1 MQERMTWMH
10 FPMLEVKA
18 VNSGINTI
26 INNMRLRRVSKSL
39 KQINALSNEYAN
51 YTDEQLKAKTLQFK
65 ERLQSSKTTLDK
77 LLPEAYATVR
87 EASKRVLG
95 MYPKDVQVLGAIV
108 MHQGNIAEMQTGE
121 GKTLTATMPLY
132 LNGLTG
138 KGAYLITTNEYLA
151 KRDYQEMKPLYEWLG
166 LSASLGFVDIPN
178 YEYEE
183 NEKYH
188 LYHHDI
194 VYTTNG
200 RLGFDYL
207 IDNLADDIQAKFLP
221 DLNFAIIDE
230 VDSIILDAAQTPL
243 VISGAPRVQSNLF
256 HIVKSFVETL
266 EEDVHFQ
273 VKFNKKEVWL
283 TEEGIEAA
291 NHYFKVNNMYEKQHF
306 DLVRIINLS
315 LRAKYLFKYNLD
327 YFIFDG
333 EIVLIDRITGRMLQG
348 TKLQSGLHQ
357 AIEAIEDVEVS
368 RDMSVMATITFQN
381 LFKQFNQFSG
391 MTGTGKLGEKEFFDL
406 YSKIVVEI
414 PTNSPIK
421 RDDRPDRVFANGN
434 IKNEAILK
442 SVVDIHRTQQPV
454 LLITRTAEAAEYFSQ
469 QLFKKD
475 IPNNLLIAQNV
486 AKEAQMI
493 AEAGQLSA
501 VTVATSMAGR
511 GTDIKLAKDVFE
523 IGGLAVIIN
532 EHMENSRVD
541 RQLRG
546 RSGRQ
551 GDPGYSQIF
560 VSLDDYLVKRWSNSN
575 LVGNEKLLTLES
587 SKLENST
594 LFQRRVKSV
603 VNKAQRVSEET
614 AMVNREMANEFEKS
628 ISIQREKIYDL
639 RDQILEREHFEDFN
653 FEQLARDV
661 FANDIKYKKL
671 INEEALINYIY
682 KNLSFVFN
690 ENVSNI
696 DIKNREEV
704 IQFLI
709 KQFKQQ
715 LNHNLKEVSDPY
727 LKRRFLQKSFL
738 KAIDSEWIEQV
749 DNLQQLKASVNNRQN
764 GQRNIVYEYHKVALE
779 TYELMAKDI
788 KRKIIRN
795 LCLSIL
801 TFDKSDDMVIH
812 FP

>member
-1 MQERMTWMH
+1 MNRVIKMQERMTWMH
-10 FPMLEVKA
+10 FPMLEVKT

-39 KQINALSNEYAN
+39 KQINSLSKEYAN

-87 EASKRVLG
+87 EVSKRVLG

-132 LNGLTG
+132 LNGLAG

-291 NHYFKVNNMYEKQHF
+291 NHYFKVNNMYENQHF

-357 AIEAIEDVEVS
+357 AIEAIEDVEIS

-442 SVVDIHRTQQPV
+442 VSLIFIAHSNQYF
-454 LLITRTAEAAEYFSQ
+454 LLLEQLKCRIFLTAIIQ
-469 QLFKKD
+469 KD

-551 GDPGYSQIF
+551 GDQG
-560 VSLDDYLVKRWSNSN
+560 
-575 LVGNEKLLTLES
+575 
-587 SKLENST
+587 
-594 LFQRRVKSV
+594 
-603 VNKAQRVSEET
+603 
-614 AMVNREMANEFEKS
+614 
-628 ISIQREKIYDL
+628 
-639 RDQILEREHFEDFN
+639 ILKF
-653 FEQLARDV
+653 
-661 FANDIKYKKL
+661 
-671 INEEALINYIY
+671 
-682 KNLSFVFN
+682 S
-690 ENVSNI
+690 
-696 DIKNREEV
+696 
-704 IQFLI
+704 
-709 KQFKQQ
+709 
-715 LNHNLKEVSDPY
+715 
-727 LKRRFLQKSFL
+727 
-738 KAIDSEWIEQV
+738 
-749 DNLQQLKASVNNRQN
+749 
-764 GQRNIVYEYHKVALE
+764 YH
-779 TYELMAKDI
+779 
-788 KRKIIRN
+788 
-795 LCLSIL
+795 
-801 TFDKSDDMVIH
+801 
-812 FP
+812 

>member
-1 MQERMTWMH
+1 MDHLHFQNITIVELGDGTYRNPSTAKGINTKEKFEIMNRVIKMQERMTWMH
-10 FPMLEVKA
+10 FPMLEVKT
-18 VNSGINTI
+18 VNINTI

-39 KQINALSNEYAN
+39 KQINALSKEYSN

-291 NHYFKVNNMYEKQHF
+291 NHYFKVNNMYENQHF

-357 AIEAIEDVEVS
+357 AIEAIEDVEIS

-442 SVVDIHRTQQPV
+442 VSLIFIAPSNQYF
-454 LLITRTAEAAEYFSQ
+454 LLLE
-469 QLFKKD
+469 QLKLQNISHSNYSKD

-541 RQLRG
+541 RQ
-546 RSGRQ
+546 
-551 GDPGYSQIF
+551 
-560 VSLDDYLVKRWSNSN
+560 
-575 LVGNEKLLTLES
+575 
-587 SKLENST
+587 
-594 LFQRRVKSV
+594 
-603 VNKAQRVSEET
+603 
-614 AMVNREMANEFEKS
+614 
-628 ISIQREKIYDL
+628 
-639 RDQILEREHFEDFN
+639 
-653 FEQLARDV
+653 
-661 FANDIKYKKL
+661 
-671 INEEALINYIY
+671 
-682 KNLSFVFN
+682 
-690 ENVSNI
+690 
-696 DIKNREEV
+696 
-704 IQFLI
+704 
-709 KQFKQQ
+709 
-715 LNHNLKEVSDPY
+715 
-727 LKRRFLQKSFL
+727 
-738 KAIDSEWIEQV
+738 
-749 DNLQQLKASVNNRQN
+749 
-764 GQRNIVYEYHKVALE
+764 
-779 TYELMAKDI
+779 
-788 KRKIIRN
+788 
-795 LCLSIL
+795 
-801 TFDKSDDMVIH
+801 
-812 FP
+812 

>member
-1 MQERMTWMH
+1 MLERMIWMH
-10 FPMLEVKA
+10 FPMLEVKTM
-18 VNSGINTI
+18 NSGINTI
-26 INNMRLRRVSKSL
+26 INNMRLRRLSKSL
-39 KQINALSNEYAN
+39 KQINALSEEYSN
-51 YTDEQLKAKTLQFK
+51 YTDEQLKAKTIQFK

-87 EASKRVLG
+87 EASRRVLG

-151 KRDYQEMKPLYEWLG
+151 KRDYQEMRPLYEWLG

-266 EEDVHFQ
+266 EEDVYFQ

-291 NHYFKVNNMYEKQHF
+291 NHYFKVNNMYENQHF

-357 AIEAIEDVEVS
+357 AIEAIEDVEIS
-368 RDMSVMATITFQN
+368 RDMSVIATITFQN

-414 PTNSPIK
+414 PTNSPIQ

-575 LVGNEKLLTLES
+575 LVGNEKLLSMES

-594 LFQRRVKSV
+594 LFQRRVKSI

-614 AMVNREMANEFEKS
+614 AMFNREMANEFEKS

-639 RDQILEREHFEDFN
+639 RDQILERDHFEDFN

-661 FANDIKYKKL
+661 FTNDIKYKKL

-690 ENVSNI
+690 ETVSNI
-696 DIKNREEV
+696 NLKNREEV
-704 IQFLI
+704 IQFLT

-715 LNHNLKEVSDPY
+715 LNNNLKEVSDPY
-727 LKRRFLQKSFL
+727 LKRRPFFTKVLFKS
-738 KAIDSEWIEQV
+738 
-749 DNLQQLKASVNNRQN
+749 NR
-764 GQRNIVYEYHKVALE
+764 
-779 TYELMAKDI
+779 
-788 KRKIIRN
+788 
-795 LCLSIL
+795 
-801 TFDKSDDMVIH
+801 
-812 FP
+812 

>member
-1 MQERMTWMH
+1 MTWMH
-10 FPMLEVKA
+10 FPMLEVKT

-39 KQINALSNEYAN
+39 KQINALSKEYSN

-291 NHYFKVNNMYEKQHF
+291 NHYFKVNNMYENQHF

-357 AIEAIEDVEVS
+357 AIEAIEDVEIS

-594 LFQRRVKSV
+594 LFQRRVKSI

-628 ISIQREKIYDL
+628 ISIQREKI
-639 RDQILEREHFEDFN
+639 
-653 FEQLARDV
+653 
-661 FANDIKYKKL
+661 
-671 INEEALINYIY
+671 
-682 KNLSFVFN
+682 
-690 ENVSNI
+690 
-696 DIKNREEV
+696 
-704 IQFLI
+704 
-709 KQFKQQ
+709 
-715 LNHNLKEVSDPY
+715 
-727 LKRRFLQKSFL
+727 
-738 KAIDSEWIEQV
+738 
-749 DNLQQLKASVNNRQN
+749 
-764 GQRNIVYEYHKVALE
+764 
-779 TYELMAKDI
+779 
-788 KRKIIRN
+788 
-795 LCLSIL
+795 
-801 TFDKSDDMVIH
+801 
-812 FP
+812 